1 MSEIKVGEYVRTK
14 RGIIGILEEQYTHA
28 NGLIE
33 YPEPQEWV
41 IKTLKGIYVVNESD
55 MNDNIINHSKDII
68 ELLEAGDY
76 VNGYELSEFDDEEGN
91 LYLGIPIYDDALM
104 NSFTEIRPLNTI
116 EIKSIVTK
124 EQFEKVMYKV
134 GE

>member
-1 MSEIKVGEYVRTK
+1 MSEIKVGEYVRTNE
-14 RGIIGILEEQYTHA
+14 GIIDKVINNNYYMPAYVELKKGIILRENIKNHKEKLIKLLEE
-28 NGLIE
+28 
-33 YPEPQEWV
+33 
-41 IKTLKGIYVVNESD
+41 
-55 MNDNIINHSKDII
+55 
-68 ELLEAGDY
+68 GDY